1 MNKKAIFDYCG
12 WEMDKGLGYPD
23 SETGEWKYLEQ
34 KYTIDSNDMVLAM
47 NKMVENDD
55 WLTFIEWVYQKE
67 EPPLRV
73 SYFITWLM
81 QPNRFFELMSEALE
95 KGVIGK

>member
-1 MNKKAIFDYCG
+1 MNKKAIFEYCG
-12 WEMDKGLGYPD
+12 CEFTKF
-23 SETGEWKYLEQ
+23 
-34 KYTIDSNDMVLAM
+34 DSNDMIFARDKIVQ
-47 NKMVENDD
+47 NDD
-55 WLTFIEWVYQKE
+55 WLAFFEWVYQKE

-81 QPNRFFELMSEALE
+81 QPDRFFDLMSEALE